1 MCEGGGGCVRG
12 NRIGDAEA
20 GQEARKGVRGWNRD
34 GKRKRVRGEKGF
46 RGEGGNAVVGERTGW
61 GKER

>member
-1 MCEGGGGCVRG
+1 MRG